1 MPGNNL
7 WWFRTAFDYAIG
19 YATFES
25 LRPGFLTRTRRC
37 VEREN
42 NQTFWMR
49 PLGVRSKGLPGA
61 PTQGAKKA
69 GATRPS
75 LLLLRYFIAAQRPA
89 LPCRQ

>member
-19 YATFES
+19 YAMFES
-25 LRPGFLTRTRRC
+25 LRPGFFTRTRRR

-49 PLGVRSKGLPGA
+49 PLGVR
-61 PTQGAKKA
+61 
-69 GATRPS
+69 
-75 LLLLRYFIAAQRPA
+75 
-89 LPCRQ
+89 